1 MMKNKAEM
9 SGGSG
14 SFLSIETCEL
24 LDEVKTLKE
33 DGWRF
38 CQACADRAEDGIE
51 LIYTFENAAKLL
63 SLKTV
68 VEEEQAVDSIT
79 FVYWTA
85 FDAEL
90 DMARD
95 CGVRFKHVAEEHLRD
110 FYDAADISC
119 STESI
124 RGDMEALTAHRD
136 YRQMMYVAERMA
148 GTSSFGHS
156 LGYCMAVEKASGIAV
171 PARAQYLR
179 IILMELSRI
188 QSHLYWLSSVAD
200 RIGFESLA
208 MGFLSVREPILTIF
222 DYISGNRIMLS
233 LCRVGGVK
241 KDISAQQ
248 LEEIRGTLENLRE
261 RIRVLT
267 LLIHEDASVRRRLGN
282 IGILDGKTAE
292 AFCIGPAARGSAV
305 MTDARMDEDWA
316 LYETLGFAPIIEE
329 GGDGLA
335 RCKVAAEEVY
345 QSFMLIENAIVE
357 IPEGEICA
365 EVKTLSAGE
374 AVIRL
379 EQPDGQTVYYAKTG
393 DSDHIRKFRVSMPT
407 DTNLLAYVQVMKE
420 SDPVDRPL
428 ISLTM
433 DPCRNNVEW

>member
-1 MMKNKAEM
+1 MKNNTEL

-14 SFLSIETCEL
+14 SFISIEVCEL

-38 CQACADRAEDGIE
+38 CQACADYVEDGIE

-79 FVYWTA
+79 FVFWTA

-110 FYDAADISC
+110 FYDVADISY
-119 STESI
+119 SAESI
-124 RGDMEALTAHRD
+124 RSDMEALTAHRD

-156 LGYCMAVEKASGIAV
+156 LGYCMAVEKAAGIEV

-208 MGFLSVREPILTIF
+208 MGFLSVREPILTMF

-233 LCRVGGVK
+233 LCKVGGMK

-248 LEEIRGTLENLRE
+248 LEDINNTLENLRG
-261 RIRVLT
+261 RIQALT
-267 LLIHEDASVRRRLGN
+267 LLIKEDASVRRRLGG
-282 IGILDGKTAE
+282 IGILDRATAE
-292 AFCIGPAARGSAV
+292 AFCRGPAARGSAV
-305 MTDARMDEDWA
+305 MTDARMDDDWG

-329 GGDGLA
+329 EGDGLA
-335 RCKVAAEEVY
+335 RCKVAVEEIY
-345 QSFMLIENAIVE
+345 QSFTLIENAVAE
-357 IPEGEICA
+357 IPEGEVCT
-365 EVKTLSAGE
+365 EVEMLSAGE

-379 EQPDGQTVYYAKTG
+379 EQPDGQAVYYVKTD
-393 DSDHIRKFRVSMPT
+393 DSDYIRKFRVSMPT
-407 DTNLLAYVQVMKE
+407 DTNLLAYVRVMKA

-428 ISLTM
+428 TSLTM